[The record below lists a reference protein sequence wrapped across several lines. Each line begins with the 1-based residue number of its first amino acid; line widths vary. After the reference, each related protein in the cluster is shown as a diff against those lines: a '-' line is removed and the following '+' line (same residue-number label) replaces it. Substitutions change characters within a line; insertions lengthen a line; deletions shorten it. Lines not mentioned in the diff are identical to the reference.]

1 MKKVEYLRLDSETRL
16 PENPL
21 TNDWFF
27 YKVFEDLSL
36 TKDLLERIIC
46 KKIER
51 IYQYE
56 SQREEKY
63 DSKHKPSIRFDV
75 YCIADKQPVNIEI
88 QNASVNNLRRRA
100 RVYSSMLD
108 RNLSWDEK
116 EKEYIV
122 PDSWTIWFI
131 DGSVGSGP
139 AYRDYTM
146 QCVCAHD
153 VFPLDDGRHVVFI
166 DYSRFNEAG
175 DICSDLCR
183 LMRGEEND
191 TLFGARIKDRVY
203 ELLCDE
209 EVRRSLVS
217 FEEKLQQREERGIE
231 KGIKQ
236 GEDRIIFKFLAE
248 AVESGDK
255 NQLKRVLKTLEMTPE
270 EATSFYNEYK
280 AKLRQ
285 QE

>member
-1 MKKVEYLRLDSETRL
+1 MKKVKYLRFDSDTRL

-88 QNASVNNLRRRA
+88 QNASAKNLRRRA

-166 DYSRFNEAG
+166 DYSRFDEAG

-191 TLFGARIKDRVY
+191 TLFGARVKDRVY
-203 ELLCDE
+203 ELLGDE
-209 EVRRSLVS
+209 EVRRVLVS
-217 FEEKLQQREERGIE
+217 FEEKLQQREERGFANGKDMIRFE
-231 KGIKQ
+231 IL
-236 GEDRIIFKFLAE
+236 EEALA
-248 AVESGDK
+248 SGDE
-255 NQLKRVLKTLEMTPE
+255 NQLKTAIKLLKMTVE

-280 AKLRQ
+280 AEFRPQ
-285 QE
+285 A